1 MEALS
6 IKDIVNAVHG
16 RLISGDLDS
25 IVTSVSTNS
34 KEINQNA
41 LFVPIIGERVDAHD
55 FIDSAFMSGA
65 VATFTSR
72 KITPEQMKEGKA
84 YIEVTNTLEALQSL
98 ASYYRNKFDIPV
110 IGITGSVG
118 KTTTKEMIAAVLETK
133 YQVLKTAGNMNSQ
146 VGLPLTILR
155 LEKSHEV
162 AVIEMGMSEVG
173 EMGKLAKIARPN
185 IAVVT
190 NIGVSHIGQL
200 KTQSNIRKE
209 KMNLLNE
216 FTENSCLYL
225 NANDNLLEEVVEVYG
240 KETENKDKIEKVNV
254 DKKVKASLD
263 FDETTREQLEKT
275 FIYSYG
281 TTATSDYKAT
291 NIETKNGEIHFTFEK
306 ENKNENNNEEIIL
319 RVLGMHNVYNALVAL
334 AIGEKL
340 SIPASLSKQ
349 GLYQYQPIAM
359 RGQIHEIHGIKVI
372 DDTYNASPDS
382 VKGAIGVLLDI
393 EQANR
398 RIAVLADIFELG
410 DISYQCHYD
419 IGDYAADTAL
429 DEVITIGNDS
439 PAIVEAIKDKKANI
453 ITHSFDK
460 NEEAVTYLKSIM
472 QEKDA
477 ILVKGSRGMHTD
489 EIVKALLD

>member
-6 IKDIVNAVHG
+6 IKDIVNAVDG
-16 RLISGDLDS
+16 KLISGDFNS

-34 KEINQNA
+34 KEIDQNA
-41 LFVPIIGERVDAHD
+41 LFVPIIGERVDAHN
-55 FIDSAFMSGA
+55 FIDSAFMNGA

-72 KITPEQMKEGKA
+72 TLTREQMIEGKA
-84 YIEVTNTLEALQSL
+84 YIEVTDTLEALQAL
-98 ASYYRNKFDIPV
+98 ARFYRNRFDIPV

-133 YQVLKTAGNMNSQ
+133 YQILKTAGNMNSQ

-173 EMGKLAKIARPN
+173 EMEKLANIARPN

-209 KMNLLNE
+209 KMNMINE
-216 FTENSCLYL
+216 FTKNSFLYL
-225 NANDNLLEEVVEVYG
+225 NANDSLLEEVLDSFG
-240 KETENKDKIEKVNV
+240 THSKKKDNTKNINATSKT
-254 DKKVKASLD
+254 SLD
-263 FDETTREQLEKT
+263 FDEITREQLEKAL
-275 FIYSYG
+275 IYSYG
-281 TTATSDYKAT
+281 TTETSDYKAT
-291 NIETKNGEIHFTFEK
+291 NIETKNGEVHFILKHEDQS
-306 ENKNENNNEEIIL
+306 EEIIL

-340 SIPASLSKQ
+340 SIPASVSKQ

-359 RGQIHEIHGIKVI
+359 RGQIHEIHGMKVM

-382 VKGAIGVLLDI
+382 VKGAVDVLLDI
-393 EQANR
+393 EQVNR

-410 DISYQCHYD
+410 EISYQCHYE
-419 IGDYAADTAL
+419 IGGYIADTAI

-439 PAIVEAIKDKKANI
+439 RAIVEAVNDKKANI

-460 NEEAVTYLKSIM
+460 NEEAIIYLKSIM

-489 EIVKALLD
+489 EIVKALLEN